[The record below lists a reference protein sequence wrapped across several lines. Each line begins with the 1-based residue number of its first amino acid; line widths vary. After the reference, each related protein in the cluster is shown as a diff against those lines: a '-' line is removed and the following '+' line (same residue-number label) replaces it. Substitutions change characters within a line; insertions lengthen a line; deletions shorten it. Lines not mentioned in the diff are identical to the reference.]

1 MVRVWGKITKEG
13 ERGCWEHWNLCS
25 GRQRRL
31 SKKGAEHRPAGA
43 EVGGRTCVWGSLRRG
58 QGPPGRREQGGQG
71 GPWRTVGSDGTESCG
86 PCKGLGFASH
96 TSGPCGA
103 SGRWSLRLTLTFLV
117 FLYLFLAVLD
127 LLFSAAEGGSVL
139 LSRSSGSRAFRLLWL
154 RCVGSDCSSRTL
166 GHRLNSCAARAYLL
180 QAMRGLP

>member
-71 GPWRTVGSDGTESCG
+71 GSLAHGGVGRHGVLRAMQ
-86 PCKGLGFASH
+86 GLGLCFSHERPLWGFWKVVIAAYSDIFSFSLFILGCAGPSFLCCRGWVCALVEELGLQSVQASVVAV
-96 TSGPCGA
+96 CG
-103 SGRWSLRLTLTFLV
+103 
-117 FLYLFLAVLD
+117 
-127 LLFSAAEGGSVL
+127 
-139 LSRSSGSRAFRLLWL
+139 
-154 RCVGSDCSSRTL
+154 
-166 GHRLNSCAARAYLL
+166 
-180 QAMRGLP
+180 Q